1 MHNLRINLAVH
12 RLPSDSMV
20 LAVENIFSPC
30 FLASFLS
37 FCLHLHSAIP
47 RCLYIMSKRIQYS
60 KIYRTIPYSWCW
72 PWLFKFHSLFVVV
85 VRISPSLFY
94 LQNFAYYF
102 FSFLCGDSVLLHAV
116 LRGDAAG
123 HRDGA
128 DVPALYWRLLQGQG
142 PPVDRGGSHRLRSVR
157 RRCSSK

>member
-60 KIYRTIPYSWCW
+60 KIYRTVPYSWCL

-94 LQNFAYYF
+94 LTKFCILLFQLSLWRLSSSSRCA
-102 FSFLCGDSVLLHAV
+102 SWGCCWPSRWCWCTCSVLTTTIGS
-116 LRGDAAG
+116 RSSG
-123 HRDGA
+123 
-128 DVPALYWRLLQGQG
+128 GQG
-142 PPVDRGGSHRLRSVR
+142 WT
-157 RRCSSK
+157 SSSQVSPKMFH